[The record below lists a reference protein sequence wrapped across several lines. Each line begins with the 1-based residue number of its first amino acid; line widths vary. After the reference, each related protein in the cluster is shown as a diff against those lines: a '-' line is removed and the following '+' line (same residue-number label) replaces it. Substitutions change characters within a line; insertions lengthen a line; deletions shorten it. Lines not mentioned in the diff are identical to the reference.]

1 MSTLTTISLDC
12 GMPLIVES
20 MPNVRS
26 AALSW
31 LLPAGSATE
40 PAHLEGLSAMWSELL
55 LRGAGNLNS
64 RQHAD
69 AVDRLGASR
78 GASNG
83 TFTMGIS
90 SSMLGD
96 RLLEVLPLIVDLVR
110 APRMDEDAIEPSRD
124 LCLQALASLKDDPQE
139 RAMLAARSRHYPSPL
154 NRSGH
159 GTEEGLNA
167 MTRDD
172 LLREWHARAKPAQS
186 IFAAAG
192 AIDPNALASA
202 LNRLLKGW
210 TGTTVEPTTT
220 TTAPRG
226 YAHEEDATNQVQIVL
241 VHDAPADPHPDS
253 ILEKIAVQVLS
264 GGMAGRLF
272 SEVREKRGLCY
283 SVSAGYRGER
293 EFGTVTAYVGTT
305 PERADESLKVLRA
318 ELERINSQEG
328 KITQDEFDR
337 AVVGMKSG
345 LIFSGESTGARA
357 AALAAD
363 QRRLGRPRTLE
374 EIAKQ
379 IDAVTLDRLNAYLAK
394 RTLGNVTIQT
404 LGPKAL
410 SV

>member
-1 MSTLTTISLDC
+1 MSTLTTITLDC

-83 TFTMGIS
+83 TFTMGVS

-167 MTRDD
+167 TTRDD
-172 LLREWHARAKPAQS
+172 LLREWHARATPARS

-192 AIDPNALASA
+192 AIDPHALASS

-210 TGTTVEPTTT
+210 SGTTAEPKAT

-226 YAHEEDATNQVQIVL
+226 YAHEEDATNQVQVVL

-318 ELERINSQEG
+318 ELERINSKQGE
-328 KITQDEFDR
+328 ITQDEFHR

-357 AALAAD
+357 GALAAD

-379 IDAVTLDRLNAYLAK
+379 IDAVSLDQLNAYLARRK
-394 RTLGNVTIQT
+394 LGTMTIQT
-404 LGPKAL
+404 LGPKPL
-410 SV
+410 SL